1 MRIGFRNNQKEVCK
15 DGRIPPPPLLTKPEK
30 IRMLEN
36 SSIKNGDEQEE
47 YIFKTLRESGSL
59 AERPLGN
66 T

>member
-1 MRIGFRNNQKEVCK
+1 M
-15 DGRIPPPPLLTKPEK
+15 TKPEK

>member
-1 MRIGFRNNQKEVCK
+1 
-15 DGRIPPPPLLTKPEK
+15 
-30 IRMLEN
+30 MLEN

-66 T
+66 TLKWKVACEPDR

>member
-1 MRIGFRNNQKEVCK
+1 MIVRAFVVYYETF
-15 DGRIPPPPLLTKPEK
+15 LLTKPEK